1 MFVHRPHF
9 CILFSSTLW
18 YNYTSTK
25 KISLK
30 HQSFLS
36 CCVNFESCA
45 NIRLR
50 TELLVEDWL
59 VWRKVSVITLMPPLQ
74 HLIHLCK
81 INNSKWQKRQ
91 RPLFSWAG
99 RLHDI
104 WQGERILKQ
113 ERIQTP
119 FNTRS
124 QHLPVCFKGKGI
136 RKPAIYFSFGQQ
148 RKTWGIFSWLFHI
161 CIITLFCLP
170 SISCFKRRLGGIIH
184 RPFCYLNIP
193 SGRHLL
199 PTLIALHS
207 KA

>member
-1 MFVHRPHF
+1 M
-9 CILFSSTLW
+9 
-18 YNYTSTK
+18 
-25 KISLK
+25 
-30 HQSFLS
+30 
-36 CCVNFESCA
+36 
-45 NIRLR
+45 
-50 TELLVEDWL
+50 EDWL

-113 ERIQTP
+113 ERIQTA

-193 SGRHLL
+193 SGRHLP
-199 PTLIALHS
+199 PTLTALHS